1 MLPTLL
7 AAVTLGGIATPE
19 VERWEI
25 HSELV
30 LPRPLW
36 LVEGDVMM
44 VRVTEVALDLELACA
59 ATDDDAR
66 KVSCVISDVAI
77 RGAAMPGDEDK
88 VALALVQA
96 DERLTGAVL
105 DIAVKDGR
113 IRGVDLDLD
122 PSQRVRRTTRARDEN
137 LRLIVSRAIAG
148 FDLEDLP
155 LEGGGV
161 HGQRRTWLAQMPS
174 GRGTR
179 ASGATVHQ
187 VGAGEPGYR
196 VVSQAQLTLATDM
209 LDMNGVPSLE
219 DTFRGELR
227 AEAFLADDGRL
238 LKRRWAMQVEP
249 TASSDLADGP
259 AGLPYLHTGNLRR
272 LGDEAA
278 DIGETGRIEATHRQ
292 PTALQSQVS
301 LGIPPGAW
309 NR

>member
-1 MLPTLL
+1 M
-7 AAVTLGGIATPE
+7 
-19 VERWEI
+19 
-25 HSELV
+25 
-30 LPRPLW
+30 
-36 LVEGDVMM
+36 
-44 VRVTEVALDLELACA
+44 
-59 ATDDDAR
+59 
-66 KVSCVISDVAI
+66 
-77 RGAAMPGDEDK
+77 
-88 VALALVQA
+88 
-96 DERLTGAVL
+96 
-105 DIAVKDGR
+105 
-113 IRGVDLDLD
+113 
-122 PSQRVRRTTRARDEN
+122 
-137 LRLIVSRAIAG
+137 
-148 FDLEDLP
+148 
-155 LEGGGV
+155 